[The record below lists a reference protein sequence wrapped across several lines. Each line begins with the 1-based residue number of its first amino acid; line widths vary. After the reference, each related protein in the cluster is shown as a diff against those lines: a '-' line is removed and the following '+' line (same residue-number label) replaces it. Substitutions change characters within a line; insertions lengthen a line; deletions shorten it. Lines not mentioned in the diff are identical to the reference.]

1 MLSVQR
7 VAKAAFI
14 EVDGTSVTPTPGHA
28 AICHGPNQVTRM
40 ISSRRA
46 APHQG
51 SGWLT
56 SPTQEAVYMAATEP
70 PINIEPQAALAS
82 GLGPYMTEQEIEQ
95 DRNCHYD
102 LQSSIGNTFFSLPG

>member
-1 MLSVQR
+1 M
-7 VAKAAFI
+7 
-14 EVDGTSVTPTPGHA
+14 
-28 AICHGPNQVTRM
+28 M
-40 ISSRRA
+40 SSRRA

-56 SPTQEAVYMAATEP
+56 APTQEAEYMAATEP
-70 PINIEPQAALAS
+70 PINIEQQAALAS

-102 LQSSIGNTFFSLPG
+102 LQSSIGSGQPSAITCAITVDAVWLRLKCKFAILRRRANSAVFP